1 MARARGMA
9 RYWFALCAA
18 LLGTLVAPV
27 PPVVAAPADADDVL
41 REEWAGDIFRSS
53 YRFGVCVDRR
63 GKARGVVL
71 LRTPSGQVDVYHVYG
86 ERQAGGT
93 IVTRHP
99 SGHRFELRVV
109 DGEHAHCRIQLK
121 NSLHLS
127 TTATRVPNARLSK
140 DTCRPQ

>member
-1 MARARGMA
+1 MA
-9 RYWFALCAA
+9 RYWLCWLALWAA
-18 LLGTLVAPV
+18 LLCAP
-27 PPVVAAPADADDVL
+27 AAPAVAASAGAGDVL
-41 REEWAGDIFRSS
+41 REEWAGGIFRSS
-53 YRFGVCVDRR
+53 YRFGVCVDHK

-86 ERQAGGT
+86 ERQADGV

-99 SGHRFELRVV
+99 SGHRFELRVT
-109 DGEHAHCRIQLK
+109 DGEHASCRIQLK

-127 TTATRVPNARLSK
+127 TTATRVPNARLST